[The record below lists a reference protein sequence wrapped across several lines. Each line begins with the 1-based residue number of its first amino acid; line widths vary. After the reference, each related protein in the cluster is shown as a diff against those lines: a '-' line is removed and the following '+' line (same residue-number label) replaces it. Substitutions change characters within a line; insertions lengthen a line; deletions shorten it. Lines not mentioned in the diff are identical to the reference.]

1 MFSQELVRLI
11 AIFHQIVQESVPIL
25 MEGHDNEVECLV
37 ACESGGLVASLCLQ
51 GTVRT
56 WDSYTGEML
65 AIVDRQEEHAKR

>member
-1 MFSQELVRLI
+1 
-11 AIFHQIVQESVPIL
+11 